1 MEFIFCCS
9 KLGGDITLFI
19 RREIVVQDE
28 VGKSTNIQQI
38 STNINKVNTKDRSG
52 FCSFHKPQNLFAN
65 CSNINIY
72 EILYI

>member
-38 STNINKVNTKDRSG
+38 STNINKVNTKDHIS
-52 FCSFHKPQNLFAN
+52 NLLLVD
-65 CSNINIY
+65 CIY
-72 EILYI
+72 ADIYDTLLAMY